1 MLLRIFLFGS
11 AIVGVLVAALVWA
24 VITGQYEAA
33 QPSPSPSAVSSGEA
47 AASSCPASSVAES
60 AAASASAEAS
70 PSAEASAGASGGGAM
85 VNILNSN
92 FGPDLTVAVGTTVM
106 WMNADGYAHTA
117 TQGSDGVKAPDALF
131 DLKLAAGAS
140 DTFTFTEAGTY
151 QVTCTLHP
159 NMNMTITVQ

>member
-33 QPSPSPSAVSSGEA
+33 QPSPSPSAVESGEP
-47 AASSCPASSVAES
+47 AASSSPGGSITES

-70 PSAEASAGASGGGAM
+70 PSAGASGAVAM
-85 VNILNSN
+85 VNILNSD
-92 FGPDLTVAVGTTVM
+92 FGEDLTVAVGTTVM

-117 TQGSDGVKAPDALF
+117 TEGSDGKAAPDALF
-131 DLKLAAGAS
+131 DLQLAAGAS
-140 DTFTFTEAGTY
+140 DSYTFTEAGTY

>member
-11 AIVGVLVAALVWA
+11 AIGGVLVAALVWA

-33 QPSPSPSAVSSGEA
+33 QPSPSASAVASGEP
-47 AASSCPASSVAES
+47 AASSSPAASVAET
-60 AAASASAEAS
+60 ASESVSAEAS
-70 PSAEASAGASGGGAM
+70 PSVGPSGAVTM
-85 VNILNSN
+85 VEILNSV

-106 WMNADGYAHTA
+106 WMNGDSYPHTT
-117 TQGSDGVKAPDALF
+117 TQGSDGVKASDALF
-131 DLKLAAGAS
+131 DLKLPGGAS
-140 DTFTFTEAGTY
+140 ASYTFTEAGTY

>member
-33 QPSPSPSAVSSGEA
+33 QPSPSASAVASGEPA
-47 AASSCPASSVAES
+47 PSSSPEGSVAES
-60 AAASASAEAS
+60 ASAQASASAEAS
-70 PSAEASAGASGGGAM
+70 VGASGAVAM
-85 VNILNSN
+85 VNILNSD

-117 TQGSDGVKAPDALF
+117 TEGVDGVKAPDALF
-131 DLKLAAGAS
+131 DLQLAAGAS
-140 DTFTFTEAGTY
+140 DSYTFTEAGTY

>member
-33 QPSPSPSAVSSGEA
+33 QPSPSASAAVSGE
-47 AASSCPASSVAES
+47 PAPSTSPAGSVAES
-60 AAASASAEAS
+60 ASAQAS
-70 PSAEASAGASGGGAM
+70 PSAEASAGASGAVAM
-85 VNILNSN
+85 VNILNSD
-92 FGPDLTVAVGTTVM
+92 FGDDLTVAAGSTVM
-106 WMNADGYAHTA
+106 WMNADTYAHTA
-117 TQGSDGVKAPDALF
+117 TEGADGVKAPDALF
-131 DLKLAAGAS
+131 DLQLAAGAS
-140 DTFTFTEAGTY
+140 DSYTFTEAGTY

>member
-33 QPSPSPSAVSSGEA
+33 QPSPSSSALASGEPA
-47 AASSCPASSVAES
+47 PSSSPTGSVAES
-60 AAASASAEAS
+60 ASAAAS
-70 PSAEASAGASGGGAM
+70 PSAEASAVASGEVTM
-85 VNILNSN
+85 VNILNSD
-92 FGPDLTVAVGTTVM
+92 FGPDLTVAAGTTVM
-106 WMNADGYAHTA
+106 WMNADGFAHTA
-117 TQGSDGVKAPDALF
+117 TEGADGKAAPDALF
-131 DLKLAAGAS
+131 DLQLAAGAS
-140 DTFTFTEAGTY
+140 DSYTFGEAGTF

>member
-33 QPSPSPSAVSSGEA
+33 QPSPSPSAVSSGEP
-47 AASSCPASSVAES
+47 AASSSPAGSLAES

-70 PSAEASAGASGGGAM
+70 ASAGASGAVAM
-85 VNILNSN
+85 VNILNSD
-92 FGPDLTVAVGTTVM
+92 FGADLTVAVGTTVM
-106 WMNADGYAHTA
+106 WMNADAYAHTA

-140 DTFTFTEAGTY
+140 GSYTFTDAGTY
-151 QVTCTLHP
+151 KVTCTLHP

>member
-33 QPSPSPSAVSSGEA
+33 QPSPSPSVVASGEP
-47 AASSCPASSVAES
+47 AASSSQEASTAE
-60 AAASASAEAS
+60 SASAEAS
-70 PSAEASAGASGGGAM
+70 RSAAASAGASGEVAM
-85 VNILNSN
+85 VNILNSE
-92 FGPDLTVAVGTTVM
+92 FGPDLTVEVGTTVT

-117 TQGSDGVKAPDALF
+117 TQGSDGVEAPDALF
-131 DLKLAAGAS
+131 DLQLAAGAS
-140 DTFTFTEAGTY
+140 DSYTFTEAGTY

>member
-24 VITGQYEAA
+24 VMTGHYEAA
-33 QPSPSPSAVSSGEA
+33 QPSPSASAVASGEP
-47 AASSCPASSVAES
+47 AASSSPAASVAES

-70 PSAEASAGASGGGAM
+70 ASAAASGAITM
-85 VNILNSN
+85 VNILNSD

-106 WMNADGYAHTA
+106 WMNSDPYPHTA

-131 DLKLAAGAS
+131 DLQLAAEAS
-140 DTFTFTEAGTY
+140 DSYSFAEAGTY
-151 QVTCTLHP
+151 EVTCTLHP
-159 NMNMTITVQ
+159 NMNMTVTVH